1 MLFDGRDQFL
11 FVDILAARLA
21 GEQRDRAGG
30 ALASELRD
38 KRVGSAVRQNDVE
51 PITDCRR
58 AKAGKRWLRLSS
70 PRRLDLKPVA
80 GKVNVHRPGPRVV
93 AFDHHFGR

>member
-1 MLFDGRDQFL
+1 MLLNGRDQFP
-11 FVDILAARLA
+11 FVDILAVRLA

-38 KRVGSAVRQNDVE
+38 KRVSSAVRQNDIE

-58 AKAGKRWLRLSS
+58 ATAGNRWLRLSS
-70 PRRLDLKPVA
+70 PCRLDLKAVA
-80 GKVNVHRPGPRVV
+80 GKVNVQGAGPRIV
-93 AFDHHFGR
+93 ALDHHFGR